1 MKLISTVVAAAAIT
15 ALTVPSA
22 FAMDKMDGDAW
33 LKMVFHGKPGA
44 MVHMPDM
51 PAMPKG
57 KMDMGK
63 MDMGKW
69 SWPWKWPMASK

>member
-1 MKLISTVVAAAAIT
+1 MKLVSTVIAVATIT

-22 FAMDKMDGDAW
+22 FAMDKMAGDDW
-33 LKMVFHGKPGA
+33 LKAIFHGKPGA
-44 MVHMPDM
+44 MVHMPAMPAM

-63 MDMGKW
+63 W
-69 SWPWKWPMASK
+69 TWPWKWPMATK